1 MSPYVYCHNNPV
13 IRIDPNGK
21 FDFVGINNNQYYPVI
36 AVFPI
41 NEVTPNNQIKT
52 DYDAALNSGMP
63 IMLVENINDFADAM
77 SHLQGIFS
85 YTDSYTLNSHGFW
98 GNEDNATSFMIGDD
112 RVNADTD
119 FSVLKNGLEN
129 HIVFIGAC
137 SVGNIQ
143 GRGWEMVSNMA
154 EQTQSLVIASDHALQ
169 AGYAYD
175 GSLKLNTPFFSIPM
189 KSFENTFVASLK
201 GDNLQSVT
209 DVTIYKNIGI
219 SWYSYPFSIL
229 NYYSK

>member
-21 FDFVGINNNQYYPVI
+21 FDFVGINNNQYDPVI

-77 SHLQGIFS
+77 SHLKGIFS
-85 YTDSYTLNSHGFW
+85 YTDSYTLNSHGFL

-112 RVNADTD
+112 RVDADTD

-129 HIVFIGAC
+129 HIVFIGARIRGTEKLTHNLLQP
-137 SVGNIQ
+137 STNQYINIFLTGGVIGTIDFSFICRQ
-143 GRGWEMVSNMA
+143 NHNYTPRLSN
-154 EQTQSLVIASDHALQ
+154 
-169 AGYAYD
+169 
-175 GSLKLNTPFFSIPM
+175 N
-189 KSFENTFVASLK
+189 
-201 GDNLQSVT
+201 
-209 DVTIYKNIGI
+209 YKNLGT
-219 SWYSYPFSIL
+219 
-229 NYYSK
+229 